1 MRTRTS
7 RFASVVGLVACAV
20 ILAGCASAAQTA
32 PAVAASTSQA
42 ASPAAAGPSPTY
54 FDPIPVVPAPTVPSW
69 FDVEMTDVTTGK
81 PFKISDFSGK
91 VVLVDTMAT
100 WCPTCQGEMSQV
112 QQLPAMLGASSSDLV
127 RVSLD
132 VDPNEDATILK
143 KYAATNKF
151 DWYIAVAP
159 SSVGQFLAKNYDVD
173 YINPPLQP
181 MLFIDKTG
189 GVYGLPFG
197 IKSAISIQKTI
208 APYLTQ

>member
-1 MRTRTS
+1 MRNRTS

-42 ASPAAAGPSPTY
+42 PSPAAAGPSPTY

-69 FDVEMTDVTTGK
+69 FDVQMVDVNTGK

>member
-7 RFASVVGLVACAV
+7 RFASVVGLVAGAV
-20 ILAGCASAAQTA
+20 ILGGCASAAQTA
-32 PAVAASTSQA
+32 PAVAASASQA

-69 FDVEMTDVTTGK
+69 FDVQMTDVTTGK

-91 VVLVDTMAT
+91 VILVDTMAT

-112 QQLPAMLGASSSDLV
+112 QLLPTLLGPTSSDLV
-127 RVSLD
+127 RISLD
-132 VDPNEDATILK
+132 VDPNEDTTILK
-143 KYAATNKF
+143 KFAAKNKF

-159 SSVGQFLAKNYDVD
+159 IEVGRFLERNYDLG
-173 YINPPLQP
+173 YLNPPLQP

>member
-1 MRTRTS
+1 
-7 RFASVVGLVACAV
+7 
-20 ILAGCASAAQTA
+20 
-32 PAVAASTSQA
+32 
-42 ASPAAAGPSPTY
+42 
-54 FDPIPVVPAPTVPSW
+54 
-69 FDVEMTDVTTGK
+69 MTDVNTGK

-112 QQLPAMLGASSSDLV
+112 QQLPAMLGAGAASLV

-132 VDPNEDATILK
+132 VDPNEDAAILK

-159 SSVGQFLAKNYDVD
+159 IEVGRFLEVNYDQQ
-173 YINPPLQP
+173 YLNPPLQP
-181 MLFIDKTG
+181 MLFIDKIG

-197 IKSAISIQKTI
+197 IKSALSIEKTI
-208 APYLTQ
+208 APYLTP